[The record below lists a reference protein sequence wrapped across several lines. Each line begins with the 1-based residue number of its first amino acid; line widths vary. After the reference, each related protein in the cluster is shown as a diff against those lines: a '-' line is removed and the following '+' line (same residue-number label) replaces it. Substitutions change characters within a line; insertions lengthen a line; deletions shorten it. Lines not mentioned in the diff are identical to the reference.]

1 MYGLSKDIYLTRSKI
16 LYVEDEEVIRESI
29 ARFLK
34 RRIKDIYL
42 ASNGK
47 DGLELFVAHKPDIV
61 ITDIRMPLMDGL
73 EMAAG
78 IKELNED
85 VPIIVTTA
93 YNEEE
98 YFLRSID
105 IGVDKFIKKPINNK
119 DLLNAL
125 SKVARSVSQQ
135 KEIEAKNKFI
145 KTILDNNPAFIMI
158 TDGEEVLFLNKSFLN
173 YLGCASVDDFL
184 ARYKTINKF
193 LITKEDVFYR
203 DKPFNVWIKDILEN
217 PDREHMVYMTGRDL
231 LKTDAMTYLVR
242 INEIPEEN
250 EKSSFLV
257 TFTDISRIE
266 CEMLMLQEL
275 SMRDPLTNIFNR
287 KKFDDELKKEIE
299 RATRYGLALS
309 LIIFDIDHFK
319 KVNDTHGHQI
329 GDMVL
334 RDITRVVRADTR
346 ITDVF
351 ARYGGEEFVII
362 TPETGIEGAR
372 ELAEKLRQT
381 VESHDFEKV
390 GQVTCSFG
398 VSEYVLKEDAE
409 GLVRKADYALYLAKG
424 NGRNRV
430 EVIEKGHSLIFN
442 MPK

>member
-1 MYGLSKDIYLTRSKI
+1 MYGLSNDMYLTRAKV

-29 ARFLK
+29 ARFL
-34 RRIKDIYL
+34 RRRLKYLYL

-47 DGLELFVAHKPDIV
+47 DGLALYVEHKPDVV

-78 IKELNED
+78 IKALNED

-98 YFLRSID
+98 YFLKSID

-145 KTILDNNPAFIMI
+145 KTILDNNPAFVMI
-158 TDGEEVLFLNKSFLN
+158 TDGEEILFLNKSFLN

-193 LITKEDVFYR
+193 LITKEDVFYK
-203 DKPFNVWIKDILEN
+203 DKPFNVWIKDVLEN
-217 PDREHMVYMTGRDL
+217 PNREHMVYMTGRDL
-231 LKTDAMTYLVR
+231 LKTDALTYLVR

-275 SMRDPLTNIFNR
+275 SVRDPLTGIYNR
-287 KKFDDELKKEIE
+287 KKFDDELTKEIE
-299 RATRYGLALS
+299 RTQRYGLALS

-319 KVNDTHGHQI
+319 LVNDTHGHQI

-334 RDITRVVRADTR
+334 REITRVVRADIR
-346 ITDVF
+346 IIDVF

-362 TPETGIEGAR
+362 TPETGQAGAG
-372 ELAEKLRQT
+372 ELAEKLRGA
-381 VESHDFEKV
+381 VEAHCFEKA
-390 GQVTCSFG
+390 GKITCSFG
-398 VSEYVLKEDAE
+398 VSEYVLKEDPE
-409 GLVRKADYALYLAKG
+409 GLIRKADYALYIAKR

-430 EVIEKGHSLIFN
+430 EIIEKGHSLVFN